1 MKKIIIIE
9 GYLAAGKS
17 TFALKLSKKVGVPYL
32 SKDSF
37 KTALCKNIRIRN
49 REESSMYSMIT
60 FEGILYVTEK
70 MMEREYPIIIEG
82 NFTPRGVKKIDES
95 DCIRR
100 LIDKYQYESLTFKF
114 WGKTS
119 VLYKRFVERE
129 NTVERGEANKMKE
142 EFSYKDFDEWCHN
155 LDTFDV
161 GGKTIKINTTNF
173 GNVNY
178 SVYLD
183 MSKNFF
189 SEFTVFQRTWI

>member
-95 DCIRR
+95 QVYN
-100 LIDKYQYESLTFKF
+100 IDNLN
-114 WGKTS
+114 
-119 VLYKRFVERE
+119 LYF
-129 NTVERGEANKMKE
+129 
-142 EFSYKDFDEWCHN
+142 
-155 LDTFDV
+155 
-161 GGKTIKINTTNF
+161 I
-173 GNVNY
+173 
-178 SVYLD
+178 
-183 MSKNFF
+183 
-189 SEFTVFQRTWI
+189 